1 MWMNLYNFTH
11 NSLGMHFWEL
21 PALLA
26 GVITLVELI
35 VHSYKQK
42 KREKETQEMRNS
54 LEVGDE
60 IVTVGGIIGTV
71 VSMRED
77 HLVIET
83 GSDRSKIRITR
94 WAVQMNNTSH
104 EKASSKSK

>member
-35 VHSYKQK
+35 VHSRNQK
-42 KREKETQEMRNS
+42 KREKDFDKDRTERLETIQQEA
-54 LEVGDE
+54 
-60 IVTVGGIIGTV
+60 
-71 VSMRED
+71 
-77 HLVIET
+77 T
-83 GSDRSKIRITR
+83 GKP
-94 WAVQMNNTSH
+94 A
-104 EKASSKSK
+104 ASR

>member
-1 MWMNLYNFTH
+1 MWMNLYNFTN

-42 KREKETQEMRNS
+42 KREKEFDEDRTERLETIQQE
-54 LEVGDE
+54 
-60 IVTVGGIIGTV
+60 VTGKPV
-71 VSMRED
+71 
-77 HLVIET
+77 
-83 GSDRSKIRITR
+83 
-94 WAVQMNNTSH
+94 TSR
-104 EKASSKSK
+104 